1 MVILFL
7 RIIDFDVHTVPTCSG
22 SSGATP
28 TPSSG
33 GSSGSVLGS
42 GAVGGQTPRGESQE
56 AASTPGSRAR
66 AEERKKKKTFYAKL
80 KRDEDDKMAEL
91 AAKYR

>member
-1 MVILFL
+1 MIKFCHFVPS
-7 RIIDFDVHTVPTCSG
+7 IIHFDVPTCSG

-42 GAVGGQTPRGESQE
+42 GAMGGQTPRGESQE